1 MARVKFIED
10 FDYKPTAQVTV
21 AYLAGWSGTVKHDCA
36 EKAVAADK
44 AVFLDGKS
52 KRDVTVDRQAS
63 DASRN
68 QLLAHSGRAT

>member
-10 FDYKPTAQVTV
+10 FDYKPTAQVTI
-21 AYLAGWSGTVKHDCA
+21 AYPAGWSGTVKRDCA

-52 KRDVTVDRQAS
+52 TRDGAVDGEAS

-68 QLLAHSGRAT
+68 QLLAHSGPAA